1 MESRIILIRHGIT
14 EGNKKR
20 WFYGAADIPL
30 SQEGREELIEQKA
43 DGLYPDVPDGAQFV
57 TSGLVRTEETLELLY
72 GNVRHTVLSDLQ
84 EMSFGDYECRAFEE
98 LTQDELFLEWGY
110 DRTGELAL
118 PNGESRN
125 AFAERI
131 SRGMAELV
139 ALHERHEV
147 TVAICHGGVISAM
160 LQDMF
165 PGKYETMWS
174 WMPRPG
180 CGYTVYMEGDRPV
193 RSESFGRV
201 GDSLQDAI
209 NGYNEDESAGGIF

>member
-1 MESRIILIRHGIT
+1 M
-14 EGNKKR
+14 
-20 WFYGAADIPL
+20 
-30 SQEGREELIEQKA
+30 
-43 DGLYPDVPDGAQFV
+43 
-57 TSGLVRTEETLELLY
+57 
-72 GNVRHTVLSDLQ
+72 
-84 EMSFGDYECRAFEE
+84 
-98 LTQDELFLEWGY
+98 
-110 DRTGELAL
+110 